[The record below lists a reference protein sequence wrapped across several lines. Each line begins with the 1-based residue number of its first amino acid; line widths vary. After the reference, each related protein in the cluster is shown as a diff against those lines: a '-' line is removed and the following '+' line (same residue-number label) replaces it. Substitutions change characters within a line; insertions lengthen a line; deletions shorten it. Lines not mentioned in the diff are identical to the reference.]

1 MEINRNN
8 YETFFLLYLDREL
21 NPLERQDVEKFL
33 GENADLQKEFLLL
46 QQTILTPAETVFEQK
61 ELLFREEEKRRIV
74 PIYWL
79 RIAAAVA
86 ILVLGSWLISI
97 QVNKIERGGLAK
109 SDPVKNATPSK
120 TTPAITA
127 SKADQ
132 GTNNNPADRNA
143 NQTANNIQADPNKT
157 ASNKNQP
164 ADRKNRAAQNKS
176 SEFSMSANAG
186 MKSKNRQPEKNHQDL
201 QEATTNPDQKNPSST
216 TVTDPTVLAVQ
227 KSSDLE
233 LQSAE
238 IPTGRDAKK
247 MAGLPGMQA
256 PVLLLASADATNP
269 VQYKNAALKESD
281 YQTEDAIS
289 VIALNEKNKSITGFF
304 KKLTKRTPAIDNARK
319 VRVSVFQFSY

>member
-46 QQTILTPAETVFEQK
+46 QQTILIPAETVFEQK
-61 ELLFREEEKRRIV
+61 ELLYREEEKRRII

-79 RIAAAVA
+79 RVAASVA

-97 QVNKIERGGLAK
+97 QVYKMGKGGLAQT
-109 SDPVKNATPSK
+109 DLIKNAAISK
-120 TTPAITA
+120 TSQSSTA
-127 SKADQ
+127 RKADQ
-132 GTNNNPADRNA
+132 GTNINPADI
-143 NQTANNIQADPNKT
+143 NNT
-157 ASNKNQP
+157 GSNKNQTG
-164 ADRKNRAAQNKS
+164 DLKNRAAQNKS
-176 SEFSMSANAG
+176 SEFSMSANSG
-186 MKSKNRQPEKNHQDL
+186 MKSKNKQPEKNHQDL
-201 QEATTNPDQKNPSST
+201 QEAATNPDQQNPSST
-216 TVTDPTVLAVQ
+216 TVTDPAVLAVQ

-238 IPTGRDAKK
+238 IPSGRDAKK
-247 MAGLPGMQA
+247 MTGLPGMQT
-256 PVLLLASADATNP
+256 PVLLLASADATDP

-304 KKLTKRTPAIDNARK
+304 KKLTKRTPAVDNARK